1 MTTAS
6 EPDQPVDVAIVG
18 AGIVGLACAH
28 RLAMAG
34 RRVVVLDRAGVAEG
48 ASYANQSALA
58 FSDILP
64 LAATGALRKVPKW
77 LMDPLGPL
85 TIRREYALRITP
97 WLLRFWRAG
106 WPDRIKTSIAAQ
118 SALMRLARTEMH
130 RMIAEAGLSDMLRSD
145 GSLELY
151 ESEGELRRAEW
162 GWRAREAEGIAFEH
176 VRGDRLAELQPGL
189 SSRFVAATYVPGW
202 QTLDEPYQFAC
213 RLAEFLRARGVEIR
227 GGDVVAIEPG
237 EAGVT
242 LRLTDREQISARH
255 AVIAAGAWSKRLT
268 APLGDR
274 VPLETERGYNTTLP
288 PGAFNLRRQLVFP
301 GHGFVITP
309 LSTGVRVGGAVELG
323 GLKLKPNYARADAML
338 TKAARFLPGLKTEGG
353 TQWMGFRPSLPDT
366 LPVIGRSRASAR
378 IVYAF
383 GHGHLGLT
391 QSAATGRLVTDILA
405 DAEPAIDLAPF
416 SPKRF

>member
-1 MTTAS
+1 
-6 EPDQPVDVAIVG
+6 
-18 AGIVGLACAH
+18 
-28 RLAMAG
+28 
-34 RRVVVLDRAGVAEG
+34 
-48 ASYANQSALA
+48 
-58 FSDILP
+58 
-64 LAATGALRKVPKW
+64 
-77 LMDPLGPL
+77 
-85 TIRREYALRITP
+85 
-97 WLLRFWRAG
+97 
-106 WPDRIKTSIAAQ
+106 
-118 SALMRLARTEMH
+118 
-130 RMIAEAGLSDMLRSD
+130 MLRSD

-151 ESEGELRRAEW
+151 ESEAELRRDEW

-176 VRGDRLAELQPGL
+176 VRGARLEELQRGL

-213 RLAEFLRARGVEIR
+213 RLADFLRARGVEIR
-227 GGDVVAIEPG
+227 NREVTAIEPG
-237 EAGVT
+237 EFGVT
-242 LRLTDREQISARH
+242 LRLGDGEQTSARH

-288 PGAFNLRRQLVFP
+288 PGAFDLRCQLVFP

-338 TKAARFLPGLKTEGG
+338 TKAARFLPGLNTEGG
-353 TQWMGFRPSLPDT
+353 TRWMGFRPSLPDT

-391 QSAATGRLVTDILA
+391 QAGATGRLVANILA
-405 DAEPAIDLAPF
+405 GAEPAIDLAPF